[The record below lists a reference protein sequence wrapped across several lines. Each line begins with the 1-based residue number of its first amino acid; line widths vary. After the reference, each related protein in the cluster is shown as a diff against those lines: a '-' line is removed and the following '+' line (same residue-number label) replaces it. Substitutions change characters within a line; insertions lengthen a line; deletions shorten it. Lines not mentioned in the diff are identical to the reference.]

1 MCVCLCVCMCI
12 YIYIPLLY
20 PIIYIPSKPNKS
32 KRCLKKKTTPLLP
45 EVHGAQVGG
54 QYGGFHHLADGSRT
68 FHRVKRPGGYKYIL
82 YIYYNII

>member
-12 YIYIPLLY
+12 YIYISKYCIPLF
-20 PIIYIPSKPNKS
+20 IYIFISHQSPINPSVVKQK
-32 KRCLKKKTTPLLP
+32 TPLLP

-68 FHRVKRPGGYKYIL
+68 FHRVKRPG
-82 YIYYNII
+82 